1 MNKIFILFL
10 IILTS
15 CGYEPLYK
23 VNQNTQ
29 KLQINEVKYLGNQKI
44 NERIYS
50 KLPFV
55 LLKNDENLNKLVL
68 ESENKVEIT
77 SKNSKGQ
84 AVSYRTIIK
93 VKIIILNNM
102 RIFLTKK

>member
-1 MNKIFILFL
+1 MNKIY
-10 IILTS
+10 IIS
-15 CGYEPLYK
+15 YNFNFYGYEPLYK

-55 LLKNDENLNKLVL
+55 
-68 ESENKVEIT
+68 
-77 SKNSKGQ
+77 
-84 AVSYRTIIK
+84 
-93 VKIIILNNM
+93 
-102 RIFLTKK
+102 